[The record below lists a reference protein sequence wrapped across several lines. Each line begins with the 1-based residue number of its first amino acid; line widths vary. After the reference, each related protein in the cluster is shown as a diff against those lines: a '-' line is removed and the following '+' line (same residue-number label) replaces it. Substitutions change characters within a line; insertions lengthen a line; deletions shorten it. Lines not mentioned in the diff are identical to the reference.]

1 MSAYMK
7 FLALVGHDQASTDS
21 DPWKTTDSQL
31 IERFSNTPIFTA
43 AVARFVGALANSANV
58 SAPPVPQYG
67 LIGIHETIRDDSL
80 TPVERLV
87 MTNTTIPWSTFI
99 CGSQGSGKSHTF
111 SCLLENALVQ
121 SDFIGAL
128 PHPLT
133 GLVMHYDKYTS
144 HSTTQVCE
152 AAYLCS
158 AGIPVNVLVSP
169 SNIWTMKRLY
179 ANLPGLPADAPRP
192 KVLPL
197 YLDEHHL
204 SIGRILKLMAVDTSE
219 KTVPLYME
227 VITSILREMAM
238 EGTAFTY
245 TEFRKRV
252 DAVDWVRGQEIPLKL
267 RLQLLDSFM
276 APSEITTSTRPA
288 RAQEDI
294 WTFAPGSLTILDLS
308 DPFMSSEDAC
318 ALFSISLSIFLENRD
333 KCGQVVAMDEAH
345 KVSLCD

>member
-1 MSAYMK
+1 MSRFIGAPYIAATTALIMSDSDSSSVPGSRNLSSLSPNIMSDSPRSSVESVDMSAYMK

-245 TEFRKRV
+245 TEKGGANVAPFGECYSAPRNV
-252 DAVDWVRGQEIPLKL
+252 LV
-267 RLQLLDSFM
+267 
-276 APSEITTSTRPA
+276 PSED
-288 RAQEDI
+288 RAFTQGR
-294 WTFAPGSLTILDLS
+294 WRNG
-308 DPFMSSEDAC
+308 
-318 ALFSISLSIFLENRD
+318 
-333 KCGQVVAMDEAH
+333 H
-345 KVSLCD
+345 